1 MANLPVVLTKQQQAQ
16 TIANYLPSGKAFA
29 AKNIIGSVIRKL
41 LLGFAVEVL
50 RVDTWIT
57 LLRTDTVPDQ
67 TKNFI
72 SEWESALGI
81 PDSCFKGTGT
91 DTARRLAIEI
101 KLAGQGVQTAQDFV
115 DLAAKFGISIT
126 AESGS
131 HRGVHGFEPTVIYAG
146 GDKEARNTLVIRP
159 TEPIGEKFPYT
170 FPITFGTSEL
180 ATMECLFAKLK
191 PANVNLVFENPF

>member
-16 TIANYLPSGKAFA
+16 TLANYMPSGKAFA
-29 AKNIIGSVIRKL
+29 AKNIVGSVLRKL
-41 LLGFAVEVL
+41 LLGFATEIL
-50 RVDTWIT
+50 RVDTWIA
-57 LLRTDTVPDQ
+57 LFRTDTVPDQ

-115 DLAAKFGISIT
+115 DLADKFGISIT

-131 HRGVHGFEPTVIYAG
+131 LHYIHGALPFKDYPDEKT
-146 GDKEARNTLVIRP
+146 ARNTLVIKP
-159 TEPIGEKFPYT
+159 TEAIGAAFPYT
-170 FPITFGTSEL
+170 FPIVFGTSEL
-180 ATMECLFAKLK
+180 ATLECLFRKLK
-191 PANVNLVFENPF
+191 PANVDLVFESV

>member
-1 MANLPVVLTKQQQAQ
+1 MADIPIVLTKQQQAQ
-16 TIANYLPSGKAFA
+16 TLANYMPSGKAFA

-41 LLGFAVEVL
+41 LLGFAVEIM
-50 RVDTWIT
+50 RIDTWIA
-57 LLRTDTVPDQ
+57 LFRTDTVPDQ

-72 SEWESALGI
+72 PEWESALGI

-115 DLAAKFGISIT
+115 DLALKFGISIT

-131 HRGVHGFEPTVIYAG
+131 LHGIHGALPTKVYAG
-146 GDKEARNTLVIRP
+146 GDVEARNTLVIRP
-159 TEPIGEKFPYT
+159 TEVIGESFPYT

-180 ATMECLFAKLK
+180 AILNCLFAKLK
-191 PANVNLVFENPF
+191 PANVNLVFESV